1 MFIVGYCFLPMCLA
15 MTILGNVIKFNVS
28 QFKNQKADK
37 ITRIIAIALAAIG
50 IILSIISGQF
60 I

>member
-1 MFIVGYCFLPMCLA
+1 MFFA
-15 MTILGNVIKFNVS
+15 MAIAGNAIKFNVS

-50 IILSIISGQF
+50 IILSIITGQF